1 MQVLLHNLKV
11 TGISSAL
18 PDYPLNIESLKKKFG
33 DLEVKRIMA
42 STGIHFVNVT
52 TSTQKTSDLC
62 VASAEKLLQVLNVSP
77 SSIDG
82 IILITQTP
90 DVRMPAT
97 SVLLQHRLGL
107 PIEAVAFDINYGCSG
122 YIYGL
127 FQAALLISSGA
138 CNRILVCVGDTISQ
152 FLNPADH
159 AVRLMF
165 GDAASVSLIESGTGE
180 MAFNLFTDGSGAP
193 SLNIGLN
200 SSKNKSYLHMDGQAV
215 MEFALKRIPDCI
227 HQLLSFRCWQKDQI
241 GSFVFHQAN
250 QFMLNYLRR
259 KMQLNRNAV
268 PVAVQDVGNTGP
280 ASIPLTLSLLVD
292 DLQRNSRLKQ
302 SVLCGFGV
310 GFSWGAVALDLS
322 ETKIIAPIKVH

>member
-1 MQVLLHNLKV
+1 
-11 TGISSAL
+11 
-18 PDYPLNIESLKKKFG
+18 
-33 DLEVKRIMA
+33 MA

-152 FLNPADH
+152 FLNPA
-159 AVRLMF
+159 
-165 GDAASVSLIESGTGE
+165 
-180 MAFNLFTDGSGAP
+180 
-193 SLNIGLN
+193 
-200 SSKNKSYLHMDGQAV
+200 
-215 MEFALKRIPDCI
+215 
-227 HQLLSFRCWQKDQI
+227 
-241 GSFVFHQAN
+241 
-250 QFMLNYLRR
+250 
-259 KMQLNRNAV
+259 
-268 PVAVQDVGNTGP
+268 
-280 ASIPLTLSLLVD
+280 
-292 DLQRNSRLKQ
+292 
-302 SVLCGFGV
+302 
-310 GFSWGAVALDLS
+310 
-322 ETKIIAPIKVH
+322 